1 MKGLLLKK
9 SEVRE
14 RKKRDA
20 KKKEVKGEKEKH
32 TSDEEEL
39 SDDEEY
45 SEERDPE
52 TGMLLLIYQTST
64 LFQVAFVHPA
74 SIKVC

>member
-20 KKKEVKGEKEKH
+20 KKKEVKEEEEKH

-52 TGMLLLIYQTST
+52 TGMLLLVARTST
-64 LFQVAFVHPA
+64 LFQVPFVHLS